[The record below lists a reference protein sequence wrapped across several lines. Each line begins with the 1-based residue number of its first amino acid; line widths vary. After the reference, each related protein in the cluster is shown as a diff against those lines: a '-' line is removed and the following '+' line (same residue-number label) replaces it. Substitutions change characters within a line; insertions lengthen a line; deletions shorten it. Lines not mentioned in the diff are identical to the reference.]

1 MPESILLVVQTPN
14 RGGQRGHQ
22 FLVTRINP
30 DEFDPS
36 TWMQDKNDALIL
48 TLAHVQK
55 TAIKQFRTGVE
66 STKFVHHL
74 IRTRQVPNQVITVTL
89 DFALPSQREVFHATE
104 RWNRAVEQKRI
115 RDHDQY
121 IAKLEHSIECQKR
134 HIISIRHSLEGY
146 HTYLKQIHLLS
157 GIRLH
162 YERVLI
168 ADKKRDLRYVQ
179 TELKQTQKKLVRAYA
194 LRAKS
199 PPL

>member
-1 MPESILLVVQTPN
+1 MPESVLLVVQTPN
-14 RGGQRGHQ
+14 RDGQRGHQ

-30 DEFDPS
+30 DEFDS
-36 TWMQDKNDALIL
+36 SAWMEDKNDALIL

-66 STKFVHHL
+66 STKFIHHL
-74 IRTRQVPNQVITVTL
+74 IRTRQAPDSVITVTL
-89 DFALPSQREVFHATE
+89 DFALPTRKEVSHATE
-104 RWNRAVEQKRI
+104 RWNRTVEQKRI
-115 RDHDQY
+115 RDHDQH
-121 IAKLEHSIECQKR
+121 ITALEHLIERQQQ
-134 HIISIRHSLEGY
+134 HIASIRRSIDEY
-146 HTYLKQIHLLS
+146 RAYLKQIHLLS

-179 TELKQTQKKLVRAYA
+179 IELKQTQKKLVRAYA